1 MGPAATT
8 GVDLWPLEVHGG
20 FAVFVVP
27 PLRRGERKAVNTAI
41 QVGSDPNH
49 HIELPCFDTDSTV
62 MSMSPLLL
70 VLALFLTTLS
80 EAPPSAAAACIDCG
94 SSIDGIIPAPDCRCE
109 ARECEN
115 ENLRTSK
122 EVGGSGLFGLSHR
135 SCKTINR
142 EFEQDKT
149 VGKEFAW
156 NFTTC
161 DPGLAPEEV

>member
-1 MGPAATT
+1 
-8 GVDLWPLEVHGG
+8 
-20 FAVFVVP
+20 
-27 PLRRGERKAVNTAI
+27 
-41 QVGSDPNH
+41 
-49 HIELPCFDTDSTV
+49 

-94 SSIDGIIPAPDCRCE
+94 SSIDGIIPAPDWRCE

-122 EVGGSGLFGLSHR
+122 EVGKVR
-135 SCKTINR
+135 SLVYLTAHVTINR

-149 VGKEFAW
+149 VSKGFAW
-156 NFTTC
+156 NSTC